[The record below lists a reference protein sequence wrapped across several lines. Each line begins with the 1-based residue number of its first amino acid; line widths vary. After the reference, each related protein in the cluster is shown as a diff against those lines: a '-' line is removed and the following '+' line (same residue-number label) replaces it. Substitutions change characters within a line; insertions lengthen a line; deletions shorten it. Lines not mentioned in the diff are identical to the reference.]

1 MSADLYTGTHNGHL
15 MVAALKAHHNDPVM
29 LIDDVTLTGGEVA
42 ERVSQYAQA
51 FEGLGAG
58 TGTSTALLALN
69 RPEVLFILGAGQTQG
84 FQRTAL
90 HPMGS
95 LDDHAYVVEDAG
107 ITTLVVDPVPAFVER
122 ALALVERVPSLTSVL
137 TIGPVPDAL
146 AGVGHDLV
154 AAAAAYEPTL
164 LTAALLPPEHIVTVT
179 YTGGTTGKPK
189 GVIGTAQ
196 SMNTMAQIQLAE
208 WEWPRNPKF
217 LICTPLSH
225 AGAAFFVPTV
235 MKGGCLVVL
244 AKFDFPGRA
253 ALFTVILATAI
264 VPFEVYMLPLY
275 LSAKELHLINTLP
288 GIIAPFL
295 VMSFGI
301 FFIRQ
306 NVLASIPDELIEAG
320 RIDGASELWI
330 FGRVVFPLL
339 TGPLSALGI
348 FAFMQAWNQF
358 VWPLLVANSK
368 QLYTAEVGLAMFQ
381 TGFTVNFGA
390 VSAGSVVSVAPI
402 LLVFFL
408 LRRQIIDG
416 VALSGLKG

>member
-1 MSADLYTGTHNGHL
+1 MRPPPVVLEATKTTPRAGVVRGSRGWVRTISSEAVLLIGAIV
-15 MVAALKAHHNDPVM
+15 MVMPFLWM
-29 LIDDVTLTGGEVA
+29 L
-42 ERVSQYAQA
+42 
-51 FEGLGAG
+51 
-58 TGTSTALLALN
+58 STALKL
-69 RPEVLFILGAGQTQG
+69 PQEILSW
-84 FQRTAL
+84 
-90 HPMGS
+90 P
-95 LDDHAYVVEDAG
+95 
-107 ITTLVVDPVPAFVER
+107 
-122 ALALVERVPSLTSVL
+122 PSLIPSHATLSNFVTVFTTAPFGRWLLNSLILAVASTVGILLTS
-137 TIGPVPDAL
+137 AL
-146 AGVGHDLV
+146 AG
-154 AAAAAYEPTL
+154 Y
-164 LTAALLPPEHIVTVT
+164 
-179 YTGGTTGKPK
+179 
-189 GVIGTAQ
+189 
-196 SMNTMAQIQLAE
+196 
-208 WEWPRNPKF
+208 
-217 LICTPLSH
+217 
-225 AGAAFFVPTV
+225 
-235 MKGGCLVVL
+235 VL

>member
-1 MSADLYTGTHNGHL
+1 M
-15 MVAALKAHHNDPVM
+15 
-29 LIDDVTLTGGEVA
+29 
-42 ERVSQYAQA
+42 
-51 FEGLGAG
+51 
-58 TGTSTALLALN
+58 
-69 RPEVLFILGAGQTQG
+69 RPEVAYEPSAASGPRPPSRSGVVRGEGTRLRTVSSEVVLLVGAIIMVMPFLWMVSTSLKFPTEILSWPPQLIPRSPTLDN
-84 FQRTAL
+84 FLTVFTTAPFGRWL
-90 HPMGS
+90 LNS
-95 LDDHAYVVEDAG
+95 LILAVTSTVG
-107 ITTLVVDPVPAFVER
+107 IL
-122 ALALVERVPSLTSVL
+122 LTS
-137 TIGPVPDAL
+137 AL
-146 AGVGHDLV
+146 AG
-154 AAAAAYEPTL
+154 Y
-164 LTAALLPPEHIVTVT
+164 
-179 YTGGTTGKPK
+179 
-189 GVIGTAQ
+189 
-196 SMNTMAQIQLAE
+196 
-208 WEWPRNPKF
+208 
-217 LICTPLSH
+217 
-225 AGAAFFVPTV
+225 
-235 MKGGCLVVL
+235 VL

-253 ALFTVILATAI
+253 ALFTIILATAI

-275 LSAKELHLINTLP
+275 LSAKNLHLINTMP

-358 VWPLLVANSK
+358 VWPLLIANSK
-368 QLYTAEVGLAMFQ
+368 ELYTAEVGLALFQ

-402 LLVFFL
+402 LLVFFV